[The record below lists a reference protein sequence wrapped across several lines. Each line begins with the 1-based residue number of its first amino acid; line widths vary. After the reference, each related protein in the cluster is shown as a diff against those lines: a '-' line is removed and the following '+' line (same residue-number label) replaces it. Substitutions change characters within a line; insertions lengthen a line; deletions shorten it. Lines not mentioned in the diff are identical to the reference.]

1 MLVISSNKI
10 MNCRYISCYTITRYL
25 VSPFT
30 HSVTPPKRALLGC
43 IWTIKGTANG
53 PYWPPLYRGWYVILW
68 AVTGTLRNGG
78 VLDPLHYGPHSVV
91 HNSGDRIGHL
101 VYNIGV
107 KGTSG
112 GANNR
117 VLIGN

>member
-1 MLVISSNKI
+1 M
-10 MNCRYISCYTITRYL
+10 
-25 VSPFT
+25 
-30 HSVTPPKRALLGC
+30 
-43 IWTIKGTANG
+43 
-53 PYWPPLYRGWYVILW
+53 
-68 AVTGTLRNGG
+68 TGILRNGG